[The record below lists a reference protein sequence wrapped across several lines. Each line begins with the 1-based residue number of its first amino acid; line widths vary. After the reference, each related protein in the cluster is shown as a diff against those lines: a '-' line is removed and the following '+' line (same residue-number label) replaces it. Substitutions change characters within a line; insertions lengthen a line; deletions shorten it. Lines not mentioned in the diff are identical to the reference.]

1 MIKFDSDICTNFEEA
16 LSREWLETN
25 GIGGFAS
32 STISGANSRRY
43 HGILTAATKP
53 PLGRITM
60 LSKFEETLYVDG
72 KSYELSANQYP
83 NSVYPQGFKYLK
95 SFRLDPFP
103 IWTFEV
109 EGIEI
114 EKKIFM
120 VHGENTTVCQWSAV
134 GEFKS
139 WLEIPNV
146 NEQSATKDRQISLE
160 LKPLLAFCDYHH
172 LRHNTDDFN
181 GDFEV
186 AEKIV
191 SVNPNPEFP
200 ALFFAHNAEAVEKT
214 SYWYRDFEYAIEEE
228 RGFDF
233 RENLFQPFALKFDL
247 SSAASVVVSTQIDE
261 VYEVAQLEAKELARR
276 EDLIVEADAKDDFEA
291 QLALAADQFIVSRG
305 VGKTVIAGYPWFSD
319 WGRDTM
325 IALTGLTISTNRTE
339 IAREILLE
347 FSNHLS
353 MGMIPNRFP
362 DAGDEAEYNTVDA
375 TLWYFEAI
383 RAFVEKTGDYDFV
396 QANLYE
402 KLAETI
408 VWHLR
413 GTRYNIH
420 IDTDGLL
427 YAGEEGTQLTWM
439 DAKIGDLVITP
450 RIGKPVEIQ
459 ALWYNALKIMAD
471 FARKFGDEQDRQRY
485 EAMAETARQSF
496 NAVFWNDAEDCLFD
510 VVINGKRDGSVR
522 PNQIFAASLHYSMLS
537 IGQAQKVVEKVEAEL
552 LTPVGLRSLSP
563 KDKDYCPIYIGS
575 PLARDS
581 AYHQGTVWGWLTGA
595 FVDAYRR
602 VYSNGNQVEKRV
614 EEILAGFKN
623 HLSEA
628 GLGQI
633 SEIFDADAPHTPRGC
648 MAQAWS
654 VAEVLRVLR

>member
-1 MIKFDSDICTNFEEA
+1 MIEFDQTICTNFEAA

-60 LSKFEETLYVDG
+60 LAKFEETLTIGD
-72 KSYELSANQYP
+72 KSYELSANQFP
-83 NSVYPQGFKYLK
+83 NIVDPQGFKYLK

-103 IWTFEV
+103 VWIYEV

-120 VHGENTTVCQWSAV
+120 LDGENTTVVQYNSK
-134 GEFKS
+134 FQ
-139 WLEIPNV
+139 IPD
-146 NEQSATKDRQISLE
+146 SKLE
-160 LKPLLAFCDYHH
+160 LKPLLSFCDYHALQH
-172 LRHNTDDFN
+172 ETS
-181 GDFEV
+181 
-186 AEKIV
+186 AI
-191 SVNPNPEFP
+191 NPEVSIAKNLVSIQPFTAMP
-200 ALFFAHNAEAVEKT
+200 ELFFAHNAVNLET
-214 SYWYRDFEYAIEEE
+214 TGFWYRNFEYAIEKE

-233 RENLFQPFALKFDL
+233 REDLFQPFVLKFDL
-247 SSAASVVVSTQIDE
+247 SDAATIIVSTEKQDFANAPKFEKSEI
-261 VYEVAQLEAKELARR
+261 KRR
-276 EDLIVEADAKDDFEA
+276 KDLVDQAEAKDDFKA
-291 QLALAADQFIVSRG
+291 QLVLAADQFIVKRG
-305 VGKTVIAGYPWFSD
+305 AGETVIAGYPWFSD

-325 IALTGLTISTNRTE
+325 IALPGLTLATNRTE
-339 IAREILLE
+339 IARDILLE
-347 FSNHLS
+347 FSRHLS
-353 MGMIPNRFP
+353 EGMLPNRFP
-362 DAGDEAEYNTVDA
+362 DGADEAEYNTVDA

-383 RAFVEKTGDYDFV
+383 RAYVEKTNDYDFV
-396 QANLYE
+396 RKNLYQ
-402 KLAETI
+402 KLAET
-408 VWHLR
+408 VAWHLR

-420 IDTDGLL
+420 VDTDGLL
-427 YAGEEGTQLTWM
+427 YAGETGTQLTWM

-471 FARKFGDEQDRQRY
+471 FAEKFGDDLDKNRY
-485 EAMAETARQSF
+485 EAMAEMAKQSF

-522 PNQIFAASLHYSMLS
+522 PNQIFAVSLPNSMLS
-537 IGQAQKVVEKVEAEL
+537 IGQAQKVVAKVETEL

-563 KDKDYCPIYIGS
+563 KDAQYCPIYIGT
-575 PLARDS
+575 PLERDS
-581 AYHQGTVWGWLTGA
+581 AYHQGTVWGWLIGG

-602 VYSNGNQVEKRV
+602 VYPNGNQTEKRV
-614 EEILAGFKN
+614 EEILSGFKN
-623 HLSEA
+623 HLSKA

-633 SEIFDADAPHTPRGC
+633 SEIFDADAPHAPRGC

-654 VAEVLRVLR
+654 VAEVLRVLRKN